1 MEQISEVQEF
11 ISTPP
16 PRCVLYN
23 GFYVRYTDNRR
34 RLSYP
39 CKNQIYRINRGQN
52 LTINKQTV
60 YFTKMTNGFT
70 SHIIHDDINCLSHR
84 KHQQKHHLNCHRR
97 IHTGERP
104 YQCSYCKATFTQKLL
119 MNHCFFSPVMFIV
132 IHCFCLSHRKHHLNC
147 HRRIHTGE
155 RPYKC
160 SHCNATFTQNSN
172 LIRHCLI
179 HNGERPY
186 QCSHCNDK
194 FRHKHVL
201 NRHIKNKHSDVE

>member
-1 MEQISEVQEF
+1 MAPQTITLKPLKFINSHKNPNTRIMNWALKLNQYNYKIEYISGKENTEADFLSRNPSFQINLLTMEQISEVQEF

-70 SHIIHDDINCLSHR
+70 SHIIHDDISEILNFQAFNSFNSTINLHDLSTMIE
-84 KHQQKHHLNCHRR
+84 KEDTLINK
-97 IHTGERP
+97 II
-104 YQCSYCKATFTQKLL
+104 YSYIQSYYITF
-119 MNHCFFSPVMFIV
+119 I
-132 IHCFCLSHRKHHLNC
+132 
-147 HRRIHTGE
+147 
-155 RPYKC
+155 
-160 SHCNATFTQNSN
+160 
-172 LIRHCLI
+172 
-179 HNGERPY
+179 
-186 QCSHCNDK
+186 
-194 FRHKHVL
+194 
-201 NRHIKNKHSDVE
+201 